1 MNYDKLNSTSKST
14 FLHGYT
20 KDKNAKIKQTS
31 FITLCNQGKVTNR
44 LVINQL
50 LWLRNQLF
58 YLFMHKIK
66 YFLRIL
72 IIHGQGQELKKGRTR
87 IYVYPLLFL

>member
-1 MNYDKLNSTSKST
+1 M
-14 FLHGYT
+14 
-20 KDKNAKIKQTS
+20 S
-31 FITLCNQGKVTNR
+31 FITLCNQGKVFKLR
-44 LVINQL
+44 LGINQL

-72 IIHGQGQELKKGRTR
+72 IIHGQGQELEERTR
-87 IYVYPLLFL
+87 IYVIPPLVFIDYFCFICSLNA

>member
-1 MNYDKLNSTSKST
+1 MHTIEVLELIRCH

-31 FITLCNQGKVTNR
+31 FITLCNQGKVSNR

-58 YLFMHKIK
+58 YFFMHKIK

-72 IIHGQGQELKKGRTR
+72 IIHGQGQELEKKEELECVCTASC
-87 IYVYPLLFL
+87 F